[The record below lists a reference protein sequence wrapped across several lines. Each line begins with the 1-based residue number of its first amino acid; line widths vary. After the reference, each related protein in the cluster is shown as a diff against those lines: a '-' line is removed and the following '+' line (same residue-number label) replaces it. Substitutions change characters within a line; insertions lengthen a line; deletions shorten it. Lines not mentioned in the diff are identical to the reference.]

1 MSSIDPGLRCRLCTA
16 PLTHPVWDLGAVPL
30 ANAYRRPD
38 QPVQQEPH
46 YPLRLYLCERCTL
59 VQLEAVASPAT
70 IFADYAY
77 FSSYSST
84 LLRHSE
90 AFADA
95 AVERLGL
102 TPSDL
107 VVEVAS
113 NDGYLLQYFQSKGI
127 QVFGV
132 EPASNVAVAA
142 VAKGI
147 PTAARFFDAQTARDL
162 VSQGLRPRL
171 IAANNVVAHVPD
183 PNDFICGLETLLA
196 PDGTIS
202 LEFHHLLRLV
212 QDGQFDTI
220 YHEHFQY
227 FSLRSIAAAL
237 AAHRLAVVDVEELP
251 TQGGS
256 LRVYAR
262 HAAVGGQPSAAVA
275 SLRAREDA
283 AQLANPATYRALA
296 QRADR
301 QKADLLGFLGE
312 AKRGGKS
319 VVCFGAAAKG
329 TMLLN
334 YCGVRGD
341 LVDYA
346 LDSNPHKQGML
357 LPGLDIPIYA
367 PDRAAETRPD
377 YVLILPWNIRDEVM
391 KQMAHVRGWGGQF
404 VVPAPELRVL
414 S

>member
-1 MSSIDPGLRCRLCTA
+1 MPSSDPELRCRLCTA
-16 PLTHPVWDLGAVPL
+16 PLNRPVWDLGAAPL

-38 QPVQQEPH
+38 EPAPEQY
-46 YPLRLYLCERCTL
+46 YPLRLFLCERCAL
-59 VQLEAVASPAT
+59 VQLEAVAPPEV

-95 AVERLGL
+95 AIQRVGL
-102 TPSDL
+102 RPGDL

-113 NDGYLLQYFQSKGI
+113 NDGYLLQYFKARGLE
-127 QVFGV
+127 VFGV
-132 EPASNVAVAA
+132 EPAANVAVAA
-142 VAKGI
+142 IANGI
-147 PTAARFFDAQTARDL
+147 PTTARFFGSQTARDL
-162 VSQGLRPRL
+162 VGQGLRPRL

-183 PNDFICGLETLLA
+183 PNDFICGLQTLLA
-196 PDGTIS
+196 PEGTLS

-212 QDGQFDTI
+212 EDAQFDTI

-227 FSLRSIAAAL
+227 LSLRSITGAL
-237 AAHRLAVVDVEELP
+237 AAHQLTVVDVEELP

-262 HAAVGGQPSAAVA
+262 HAAAAGQPSAAVA
-275 SLRAREDA
+275 NLRTREAAARLDD
-283 AQLANPATYRALA
+283 PSTYCALA
-296 QRADR
+296 RRADR
-301 QKADLLGFLGE
+301 QKTDLMTFLID
-312 AKRGGKS
+312 AKQRGKS

-346 LDSNPHKQGML
+346 LDSNPHKQGLL
-357 LPGLDIPIYA
+357 LPGCNIPIHC
-367 PDRAAETRPD
+367 PDRARETRPD
-377 YVLILPWNIRDEVM
+377 YLLILPWNIRDEIM
-391 KQMAHVRGWGGQF
+391 RQMAYVREWGGQF

-414 S
+414 

>member
-1 MSSIDPGLRCRLCTA
+1 MPSTNPGLRCRLCTA
-16 PLTHPVWDLGAVPL
+16 PLTHPVWDLGAAPL

-38 QPVQQEPH
+38 EH
-46 YPLRLYLCERCTL
+46 AHELYYPLRLYLCERCTL
-59 VQLEAVASPAT
+59 VQLEVVASPST

-90 AFADA
+90 TFADA
-95 AVERLGL
+95 AIDRLGL
-102 TPSDL
+102 KPSDL

-113 NDGYLLQYFQSKGI
+113 NDGYLLQYFQRRDI

-132 EPASNVAVAA
+132 EPASNVADAA

-147 PTAARFFDAQTARDL
+147 PTVARFFGSQTARDL
-162 VSQGLRPRL
+162 AAQGLRPRL

-183 PNDFICGLETLLA
+183 PNDFICGLGTLLA
-196 PDGTIS
+196 PDGTVS
-202 LEFHHLLRLV
+202 LEFHYLLRLV
-212 QDGQFDTI
+212 QDAQFDTI

-227 FSLRSIAAAL
+227 WSLRSITAAL
-237 AAHRLAVVDVEELP
+237 AAHQLAVVDVEELP

-262 HAAVGGQPSAAVA
+262 PAAAAGQPSAAVA

-283 AQLANPATYRALA
+283 AQLAHPATYRALA
-296 QRADR
+296 RRADR
-301 QKADLLGFLGE
+301 QKADLLGFLGD
-312 AKRGGKS
+312 AKREGKS

-334 YCGVRGD
+334 YCGVRSD

-357 LPGLDIPIYA
+357 LPGLEIPICS
-367 PDRAAETRPD
+367 PDRAAETHPD

-414 S
+414 A

>member
-1 MSSIDPGLRCRLCTA
+1 
-16 PLTHPVWDLGAVPL
+16 
-30 ANAYRRPD
+30 
-38 QPVQQEPH
+38 
-46 YPLRLYLCERCTL
+46 LRLYLCERCTL
-59 VQLEAVASPAT
+59 LQLEAVAPRDV
-70 IFADYAY
+70 IFVDYAY

-90 AFADA
+90 AFADSA
-95 AVERLGL
+95 IERLGL
-102 TPSDL
+102 TPDDL

-113 NDGYLLQYFQSKGI
+113 NDGYLLQYFQRHGI
-127 QVFGV
+127 KVMGID
-132 EPASNVAVAA
+132 PAANVAAEA
-142 VAKGI
+142 EKKGI
-147 PTAARFFDAQTARDL
+147 PTITRFFGGELARELSAQG
-162 VSQGLRPRL
+162 QRPRL

-196 PDGTIS
+196 PDGTVC
-202 LEFHHLLRLV
+202 LEFHYLLRLV
-212 QDGQFDTI
+212 EDAQFDTI

-262 HAAVGGQPSAAVA
+262 HAASAGPPSAGVSA
-275 SLRAREDA
+275 LLAREQA
-283 AQLANPATYRALA
+283 AGLADPSTFRALA

-301 QKADLLGFLGE
+301 QKADLLKFLDE
-312 AKRGGKS
+312 AKHCGKS

-334 YCGVRGD
+334 YCGVRAD
-341 LVDYA
+341 LIQYA
-346 LDSNPHKQGML
+346 LDSSPHKQGML
-357 LPGLDIPIYA
+357 LPGVNVPIYA
-367 PDRAAETRPD
+367 PERAAETRPD
-377 YVLILPWNIRDEVM
+377 YVLILPWNIRDEIM
-391 KQMAHVRGWGGQF
+391 TQMAHVRGWGGQF

-414 S
+414 

>member
-1 MSSIDPGLRCRLCTA
+1 
-16 PLTHPVWDLGAVPL
+16 
-30 ANAYRRPD
+30 
-38 QPVQQEPH
+38 
-46 YPLRLYLCERCTL
+46 L

-77 FSSYSST
+77 FSSYSNT

-95 AVERLGL
+95 TIDRVGL
-102 TPSDL
+102 KPSDL
-107 VVEVAS
+107 VIEVAS
-113 NDGYLLQYFQSKGI
+113 NDGYLLQYFQRKGI
-127 QVFGV
+127 QVLGV
-132 EPASNVAVAA
+132 EPASNVAAAA

-147 PTAARFFDAQTARDL
+147 PTLARFFGVDMARDL

-183 PNDFICGLETLLA
+183 PNDFICGLKALLA
-196 PDGTIS
+196 ADGTIS
-202 LEFHHLLRLV
+202 LEFHYLLRLV
-212 QDGQFDTI
+212 QDAQFDTI

-227 FSLRSIAAAL
+227 FSLRSITAAL
-237 AAHRLAVVDVEELP
+237 EAHQLAVVDVEELP

-262 HAAVGGQPSAAVA
+262 HAAVAGRPGAAVA
-275 SLRAREDA
+275 ALRAREDA
-283 AQLANPATYRALA
+283 ALLANPATYRALA

-312 AKRGGKS
+312 AKREGKS

-334 YCGVRGD
+334 YCGVRSD

-346 LDSNPHKQGML
+346 LDSNPHKQGLL
-357 LPGLDIPIYA
+357 LPGLNIPIYG
-367 PDRAAETRPD
+367 PDRAAETHPD

-414 S
+414 